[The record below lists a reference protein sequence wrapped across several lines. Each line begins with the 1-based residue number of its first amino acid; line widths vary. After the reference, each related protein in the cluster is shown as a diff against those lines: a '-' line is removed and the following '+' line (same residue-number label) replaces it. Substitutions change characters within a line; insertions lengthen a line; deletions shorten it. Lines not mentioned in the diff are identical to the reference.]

1 MQKRW
6 RLTRMADKPATSK
19 GKATIMG
26 TARSSIYYYLKE
38 AEGSSSEYCE
48 GKNFSRHSTT
58 KEARIFHLKS
68 TAVSHFC
75 LGK

>member
-1 MQKRW
+1 
-6 RLTRMADKPATSK
+6 MADKPATSM